1 MIKVSCMRKKKRQA
15 SLIDGN
21 HLLYR
26 LFNHLLET
34 KDAVGQQIAMKIIV
48 EMSIWLPLEL
58 YKECP
63 VMLPWAVRNP
73 DCRKRTKDG
82 VSYPENWGAPNEN
95 GYQMDDNTL
104 IKGIPRILKVTGRNS
119 GSHLIG
125 KRIGKSF
132 VASHIWREIEN
143 DMNLA
148 SRIPELNSFV
158 PNLVWLPTQISKLS
172 DIEDGVIQDMLKHA
186 TWEIYRNAPVNP
198 KFKEHT
204 EAIWQK
210 LEPDIGK
217 FKSFIKFD
225 PENLLFFESNE
236 RFVEKRVT
244 ITKNALRFIEI
255 CCNGSSAPKPK
266 MTGRYAKGLPKV
278 SKANLEKLLT
288 AVSKYVK

>member
-1 MIKVSCMRKKKRQA
+1 MRKKKRQA

-26 LFNHLLET
+26 LFTHLLET
-34 KDAVGQQIAMKIIV
+34 KDAVAQQIAMKIIV

-104 IKGIPRILKVTGRNS
+104 IKGIPRSLKVTGRNS

-143 DMNLA
+143 DENLA

-186 TWEIYRNAPVNP
+186 TWEIYRSAPVNP

-204 EAIWQK
+204 EAIWSK
-210 LEPDIGK
+210 LEPDIQR
-217 FKSFIKFD
+217 FKSFKKFD
-225 PENLLFFESNE
+225 PKDLLFFESNE
-236 RFVEKRVT
+236 KFVEKRLK
-244 ITKNALRFIEI
+244 ITRGALSFIES
-255 CCNGSSAPKPK
+255 CLNGSPTTKPK
-266 MTGRYAKGLPKV
+266 MTGRYAKGLPQLPKTTL
-278 SKANLEKLLT
+278 AKLLT
-288 AVSKYVK
+288 TVGKYVNEKPSS

>member
-1 MIKVSCMRKKKRQA
+1 MRKKTKPPT
-15 SLIDGN
+15 LVDGN

-26 LFNHLLET
+26 LFTLLLET
-34 KDAVGQQIAMKIIV
+34 KDEIAQQIAMKIII

-73 DCRKRTKDG
+73 DCRKHTKDG
-82 VSYPENWGAPNEN
+82 IKYPENWGAPNKN

-104 IKGIPRILKVTGRNS
+104 IKGIPRSLKVTGKKL
-119 GSHLIG
+119 GSSLIG

-143 DMNLA
+143 DKNLA

-186 TWEIYRNAPVNP
+186 TWEIYRYAPVNP
-198 KFKEHT
+198 KYKEHT
-204 EAIWQK
+204 EAIWRK

-217 FKSFIKFD
+217 FRSFKKFE
-225 PENLLFFESNE
+225 PKNLLFFESNE
-236 RFVEKRVT
+236 KFVEKRIK
-244 ITKNALRFIEI
+244 ITKKALSFIEI

-266 MTGRYAKGLPKV
+266 MTGRYAKGLPLV
-278 SKANLEKLLT
+278 SEANLAKLLT
-288 AVSKYVK
+288 AVSKYVR

>member
-1 MIKVSCMRKKKRQA
+1 MRKSTKSTA
-15 SLIDGN
+15 LVDGN

-26 LFNHLLET
+26 LFAHLLDE
-34 KDAVGQQIAMKIIV
+34 KDEVAQQIAMKMII

-58 YKECP
+58 YRECP

-73 DCRKRTKDG
+73 NCRKHTKDG
-82 VSYPENWGAPNEN
+82 IKYPENWGAPNEN

-104 IKGIPRILKVTGRNS
+104 IKGIPRSLKVTGNNR
-119 GSHLIG
+119 GSQLIG

-143 DMNLA
+143 DENLA

-172 DIEDGVIQDMLKHA
+172 DIEDGIIQDMLKHA
-186 TWEIYRNAPVNP
+186 TWEIYRDAPVNP
-198 KFKEHT
+198 NYQEHT
-204 EAIWQK
+204 EAIWRK

-217 FKSFIKFD
+217 FKSFMKFN
-225 PENLLFFESNE
+225 PKNLLFFESNE
-236 RFVEKRVT
+236 KFIEKRIK

-255 CCNGSSAPKPK
+255 CCNGCSAPKPK
-266 MTGRYAKGLPKV
+266 MTGRYAKGLPEI

-288 AVSKYVK
+288 EVGKYVK